1 MPVFL
6 YCLPDSRHV
15 WYTIKE
21 NTYCLYG
28 ERIVIPMSMEQ
39 KSMHKRNPL
48 PIRIRKR
55 YEEKLCYIGR
65 RMKEGGLIVACDG
78 NMSYRRDEGTIVIT
92 PSGVPKGELKP
103 SDLLVMDM
111 KGRIVKGNGKAST
124 ETNLHLQV
132 YKLRP
137 DVKAIVHCHPIT
149 ATAVSVAGLE
159 FPSRVVTEGRDY
171 LGPVTTVPFAEPGSL
186 KLANDCAKALQ
197 SVNAVIMTC
206 HGACTVGND
215 LDQAFNRMET
225 LEAVAKMYRDALI
238 FHLGH
243 QSIQEQQVAD
253 LTSVFHF

>member
-1 MPVFL
+1 
-6 YCLPDSRHV
+6 
-15 WYTIKE
+15 
-21 NTYCLYG
+21 
-28 ERIVIPMSMEQ
+28 MSMEQ
-39 KSMHKRNPL
+39 KEHAQKKPTAYTDT
-48 PIRIRKR
+48 KKDTKK
-55 YEEKLCYIGR
+55 KLCYIGR

-159 FPSRVVTEGRDY
+159 FPRPRLSRTCYD
-171 LGPVTTVPFAEPGSL
+171 GSL
-186 KLANDCAKALQ
+186 CRTRLTETGQRLRQ
-197 SVNAVIMTC
+197 SLTERKC
-206 HGACTVGND
+206 RHHDLSRRLHGR
-215 LDQAFNRMET
+215 Q
-225 LEAVAKMYRDALI
+225 
-238 FHLGH
+238 
-243 QSIQEQQVAD
+243 
-253 LTSVFHF
+253 

>member
-1 MPVFL
+1 M
-6 YCLPDSRHV
+6 S
-15 WYTIKE
+15 KE
-21 NTYCLYG
+21 
-28 ERIVIPMSMEQ
+28 R
-39 KSMHKRNPL
+39 KSPTKKVPSAHRDTK
-48 PIRIRKR
+48 KQ
-55 YEEKLCYIGR
+55 LCYIGR
-65 RMKEGGLIVACDG
+65 RMKEGGLIAACDG
-78 NMSYRRDEGTIVIT
+78 NMSYRRDDGTVVIT

-103 SDLLVMDM
+103 SDLLIMDM
-111 KGRIVKGNGKAST
+111 DGNILKGKGKAST

-197 SVNAVIMTC
+197 KVNAIIMTS

-215 LDQAFNRMET
+215 LHQAFNRMET

-238 FHLGH
+238 FHLGNA
-243 QSIQEQQVAD
+243 SLRERQEAT
-253 LTSVFHF
+253 LTSVFPF